1 MATKFGFG
9 YVSKYLV
16 DLWTSPSD
24 RPSPFGTCGQPGQTT
39 SLLPTIRPLAYR
51 VHKGY
56 NNQII
61 FDTQK
66 IHPPENIPNLPVNL
80 LVFQEVLVIHIKYR
94 PTNFLEEAK
103 NQSSESVRIITMKQQ
118 PRIGAVVS

>member
-1 MATKFGFG
+1 MATKFGSG

-24 RPSPFGTCGQPGQTT
+24 RPSPFKTCGQPGQTT
-39 SLLPTIRPLAYR
+39 FLLPTLRPLAHR
-51 VHKGY
+51 VYKGY

-66 IHPPENIPNLPVNL
+66 TYQNLSVNL
-80 LVFQEVLVIHIKYR
+80 LIFQ
-94 PTNFLEEAK
+94 
-103 NQSSESVRIITMKQQ
+103 
-118 PRIGAVVS
+118 

>member
-1 MATKFGFG
+1 MATKFGSG

-24 RPSPFGTCGQPGQTT
+24 RPLPFGTCGQPGQTT
-39 SLLPTIRPLAYR
+39 SLLPTVHTLRLLAHR

-61 FDTQK
+61 FDAQK
-66 IHPPENIPNLPVNL
+66 IRPPENIPD
-80 LVFQEVLVIHIKYR
+80 
-94 PTNFLEEAK
+94 
-103 NQSSESVRIITMKQQ
+103 
-118 PRIGAVVS
+118 

>member
-16 DLWTSPSD
+16 DLWMSPSD
-24 RPSPFGTCGQPGQTT
+24 RPSPFGPCGQSPGRQHPVAHC
-39 SLLPTIRPLAYR
+39 LPTLRLLAHR

-56 NNQII
+56 DNQII

-66 IHPPENIPNLPVNL
+66 IPPEFICGFTNI
-80 LVFQEVLVIHIKYR
+80 
-94 PTNFLEEAK
+94 
-103 NQSSESVRIITMKQQ
+103 SVSCGDSR
-118 PRIGAVVS
+118 

>member
-1 MATKFGFG
+1 MATKFGSG

-24 RPSPFGTCGQPGQTT
+24 RPSPCGTCGQPGQTT
-39 SLLPTIRPLAYR
+39 SLLPTDHTLRPLAHR

-61 FDTQK
+61 FDSKK
-66 IHPPENIPNLPVNL
+66 IHPNLSVNL
-80 LVFQEVLVIHIKYR
+80 LIFQ
-94 PTNFLEEAK
+94 
-103 NQSSESVRIITMKQQ
+103 
-118 PRIGAVVS
+118 

>member
-39 SLLPTIRPLAYR
+39 SLLPTDHTLRPLAHR
-51 VHKGY
+51 AHKGY

-61 FDTQK
+61 KKMSSRPEGERSCAFVISSKQK
-66 IHPPENIPNLPVNL
+66 IS
-80 LVFQEVLVIHIKYR
+80 R
-94 PTNFLEEAK
+94 AAK
-103 NQSSESVRIITMKQQ
+103 NDRLKIS
-118 PRIGAVVS
+118 